1 MNFNMF
7 RTEQDVKRVKDVYDE
22 KIRTYLN
29 QEAVTRY
36 DEELEPGFSKLC
48 GIKGSKMSGG

>member
-1 MNFNMF
+1 MF